1 MAGRFDL
8 AVSFLGL
15 GPNVGL
21 LHSVVLERPLL
32 VLEQSL
38 CIGQEESRRKATY
51 GLYALL
57 CVWTILLE
65 SVLIILALPFRR
77 EFSRRSRMTL
87 RSWF

>member
-1 MAGRFDL
+1 MVGRFDR
-8 AVSFLGL
+8 AASFLGL

-21 LHSVVLERPLL
+21 LHSVVLGRPLL

-38 CIGQEESRRKATY
+38 CIGQAESRRKVTC

-57 CVWTILLE
+57 FVLTNLLE